1 LRRRLVVTSS
11 AKKPS
16 LPSGDA
22 KRNRLRQDCAAAEAF
37 FCVDVQKSQ
46 EPVTLKFLVDDHT
59 KTERK
64 LNVGATAAVDYRT
77 EDVTAVHIVMY
88 AAA

>member
-1 LRRRLVVTSS
+1 M
-11 AKKPS
+11 
-16 LPSGDA
+16 
-22 KRNRLRQDCAAAEAF
+22 
-37 FCVDVQKSQ
+37 
-46 EPVTLKFLVDDHT
+46 TLKFLVDDHT

-64 LNVGATAAVDYRT
+64 LNVGATATVDYRT